1 MVEIARFGLRI
12 QRFDEYPL
20 VVAGKALRGVAQI
33 IDKHG
38 LAGCAIQPR
47 RYHAGHDMYLRATE
61 LAGIL
66 QRQLNIAS
74 GLRASPGNG
83 GEPPFSGVDVAGW
96 GIEQHQLQL
105 VLLQALSDFPG
116 GILIGKKKLNGFK
129 SRPGSGGKAFQ
140 NGSSV
145 NSMDKFAANFGMV
158 LSQFFHFVSGQVADL
173 AVAEGKYQ
181 PCGIFQFLGIVGG
194 FAKR

>member
-1 MVEIARFGLRI
+1 M
-12 QRFDEYPL
+12 
-20 VVAGKALRGVAQI
+20 
-33 IDKHG
+33 H
-38 LAGCAIQPR
+38 
-47 RYHAGHDMYLRATE
+47 LRATE

-74 GLRASPGNG
+74 GLRASPGDG

-116 GILIGKKKLNGFK
+116 GILIGKQKLNGFK

-140 NGSSV
+140 ERQ
-145 NSMDKFAANFGMV
+145 FGK
-158 LSQFFHFVSGQVADL
+158 QHG
-173 AVAEGKYQ
+173 
-181 PCGIFQFLGIVGG
+181 
-194 FAKR
+194 